1 MSKARMAGELL
12 KRLGGTSKDLLFSG
26 MTKGQIAGRLA
37 PDALFGVLAATQTPG
52 DMGDKLIA
60 GGASAIGGGLGGLAL
75 GRAVGRMGGGEAL
88 QTVSDFAGSIGG
100 DIAGMAVGDQ
110 IMRGK
115 DLVMGGQGL
124 TPYERMSAE
133 QQAAFAADLE
143 PYTCTTA
150 PGIPGTD
157 PRTINKFL
165 LPSTFKTSRFLM
177 VTRVAP
183 Y

>member
-12 KRLGGTSKDLLFSG
+12 KRLGGTSKDLLFGG

-133 QQAAFAADLE
+133 QQAAFAAELE
-143 PYTCTTA
+143 RNILAQY
-150 PGIPGTD
+150 GLLPGTREQYAN
-157 PRTINKFL
+157 PT
-165 LPSTFKTSRFLM
+165 TGYG
-177 VTRVAP
+177 VA
-183 Y
+183 